1 MHYCIPRPSLEI
13 NSVTATAKIAEVTRY
28 AIGSL
33 KNSNRHAESI
43 TIANLKRLLGFG
55 KDEGNHSWDKGLP
68 EVTNGRPDFR
78 CSCSGSHR

>member
-1 MHYCIPRPSLEI
+1 MLYCIPKPSLEI

-43 TIANLKRLLGFG
+43 TIAG
-55 KDEGNHSWDKGLP
+55 DDPAW
-68 EVTNGRPDFR
+68 
-78 CSCSGSHR
+78 